1 MPQLAQIPNNQLL
14 TINNPNLLN
23 PFATFDSDYTWT
35 ILSGSGTAIQKTQS
49 KRTGARGLQLKS
61 LVTDGITCTSTLTE
75 VTIAETGNHIVSF
88 KIREDAG
95 SLNGNPMYLNVYVN
109 GLLEQYELELTG
121 ELSDW
126 KTFTQIIPLE
136 VGDTFEFGFSIDTN
150 DVGAYYIVSVDDMKL
165 EFDILGLGTPSVYT
179 ESYDNGLY
187 LVKVENNVYS
197 YEPYIKTEQ
206 TNSIDVGSIS
216 SNDSIIITTTLT
228 GADVGDFVQL
238 SYPLELITLDLI
250 VGVPIVSAT
259 DEVKFI
265 IHNHT
270 GGSVNPSVGDYKLK
284 ITK

>member
-14 TINNPNLLN
+14 AINNPNLLN

-95 SLNGNPMYLNVYVN
+95 VLNGNPMYLNVYIN
-109 GLLEQYELELTG
+109 GLLEQYELELSG
-121 ELSDW
+121 DLSDW
-126 KTFTQIIPLE
+126 KTYTQVIPLDA
-136 VGDTFEFGFSIDTN
+136 GDTFEFGFSIDTN
-150 DVGAYYIVSVDDMKL
+150 DVGAFYIVSVDDMKL

-197 YEPYIKTEQ
+197 YEPYIIQEVSQ
-206 TNSIDVGSIS
+206 TIDVPSIA
-216 SNDSIIITTTLT
+216 SNSYAEVVATLT
-228 GADVGDFVQL
+228 GAEIGDFVQMT
-238 SYPLELITLDLI
+238 YPSEIISLGLIL
-250 VGVPIVSAT
+250 GYPIVTAT
-259 DEVKFI
+259 NEVKFL
-265 IHNHT
+265 IHNHS
-270 GGSVNPSVGDYKLK
+270 GGSVNPASGNYTFK
-284 ITK
+284 IIK